1 MLFEDD
7 FTHEMT
13 VQSQARGLSGV
24 NLATWL
30 PFCATVTPNLS
41 LKRSISIGSTQGKGY
56 VCQQ

>member
-24 NLATWL
+24 NLAILDGNTKT
-30 PFCATVTPNLS
+30 FNA
-41 LKRSISIGSTQGKGY
+41 RIASTT
-56 VCQQ
+56 